1 MEKIGISKS
10 IKIEE
15 LSIKTFNKEIL
26 KSIEVSF
33 SLKIKHMKF
42 IGIIVLAFLML
53 NCKDEIVITTGLVEQ
68 TESKPTSI
76 LIENPTDFY
85 EKLSN
90 AAISIID
97 PEVVYTPAYV
107 GIQYPNG
114 DVPAQTGV
122 CTDVVI
128 RAYRKL
134 GIDLQKE
141 VHEDMKANFSLYPKT
156 WGLKST
162 DKNID
167 HRRVPNL
174 EVFFARK
181 GEKLPITQN
190 PKDYKTGD
198 LVTWLLA
205 GDAIP
210 HIGIVTHIKSSSGN
224 PMLVHNVGSGQVLED
239 CLLSWKIV
247 GHYRYGK

>member
-1 MEKIGISKS
+1 MKLILPLLLICFSFGCKKSEKIAENIS
-10 IKIEE
+10 
-15 LSIKTFNKEIL
+15 
-26 KSIEVSF
+26 
-33 SLKIKHMKF
+33 
-42 IGIIVLAFLML
+42 
-53 NCKDEIVITTGLVEQ
+53 
-68 TESKPTSI
+68 ESKPTTQ
-76 LIENPTDFY
+76 LIENPIDFY
-85 EKLSN
+85 QKLSN

-97 PEVVYTPAYV
+97 PEVVYTPDYV
-107 GIQYPNG
+107 SIKYPNG
-114 DVPAQTGV
+114 DVPAKTGV

-141 VHEDMKANFSLYPKT
+141 VHEDMKTNFSKYPKT
-156 WGLKST
+156 WGLKTT

-181 GEKLPITQN
+181 GKTLSITKN
-190 PKDYKTGD
+190 TSDYKTGD
-198 LVTWLLA
+198 IVTWLLA

-210 HIGIVTHIKSSSGN
+210 HIGIVTHIKSNNGN
-224 PMLVHNVGSGQVLED
+224 PMIVHNVGSGQVLED

-247 GHYRYGK
+247 GHYKYSN

>member
-1 MEKIGISKS
+1 MKLILPLLLICFSFGCKKSEKIAENIS
-10 IKIEE
+10 
-15 LSIKTFNKEIL
+15 
-26 KSIEVSF
+26 
-33 SLKIKHMKF
+33 
-42 IGIIVLAFLML
+42 
-53 NCKDEIVITTGLVEQ
+53 
-68 TESKPTSI
+68 ESKPTTQ

-90 AAISIID
+90 AAISIINPD
-97 PEVVYTPAYV
+97 VVYTPSYV
-107 GIQYPNG
+107 SIKYPNG
-114 DVPAQTGV
+114 DVPAKTGV

-141 VHEDMKANFSLYPKT
+141 VHEDMKTNFSKYPKT
-156 WGLKST
+156 WGLKTT

-181 GEKLPITQN
+181 GKTLSITKN
-190 PKDYKTGD
+190 TSDYKTGD
-198 LVTWLLA
+198 IVTWLLA

-210 HIGIVTHIKSSSGN
+210 HIGIVTHIKSNNGN
-224 PMLVHNVGSGQVLED
+224 PMIVHNVGSGQVLED

-247 GHYRYGK
+247 GHYKYSN

>member
-1 MEKIGISKS
+1 MKLFIPLLLICFSFGGKKPETITKHIS
-10 IKIEE
+10 
-15 LSIKTFNKEIL
+15 
-26 KSIEVSF
+26 
-33 SLKIKHMKF
+33 
-42 IGIIVLAFLML
+42 
-53 NCKDEIVITTGLVEQ
+53 
-68 TESKPTSI
+68 ESKPTTQ

-107 GIQYPNG
+107 GIKYPNG
-114 DVPAQTGV
+114 DVPAKTGV

-156 WGLKST
+156 WGLKTT

-181 GEKLPITQN
+181 DESLPITKN
-190 PKDYKTGD
+190 PKDYKRGD

-205 GDAIP
+205 GVAIP
-210 HIGIVTHIKSSSGN
+210 HIGIVTHIKSSNGN
-224 PMLVHNVGSGQVLED
+224 PMIVHNVGSGQVLED
-239 CLLSWKIV
+239 CLLIWKIV
-247 GHYRYGK
+247 GHFLFK